1 MMGLL
6 FIILLF
12 LMGIQIHPRTCTN
25 IMHEYGYVYIN
36 KYIVIFFSFFKK
48 IPLNTRFSVSHKDF
62 ILIIREY

>member
-36 KYIVIFFSFFKK
+36 KYIVIFLVFLRKY
-48 IPLNTRFSVSHKDF
+48 H
-62 ILIIREY
+62 